1 MASPAVHRPR
11 RRGEFSL
18 SDGPYSVNP
27 NGQVVPRDRP
37 LRICVHCAGG
47 RHTRKHSEIG
57 CLQTVHRIPKDYVCD
72 CEVVGVGE

>member
-1 MASPAVHRPR
+1 MLPAHLHRAR
-11 RRGEFSL
+11 RKGEFSL
-18 SDGPYSVNP
+18 SDGPITVTPS
-27 NGQVVPRDRP
+27 GQVVPRNRP
-37 LRICVHCAGG
+37 ARICSRCAEG